1 MDVQINVLPDL
12 VNFSLQI
19 AATIVLF
26 LVIRHFLFKSVSEF
40 LAARKEKIAHD
51 LDEAKQQREEA
62 DNLRKEYESRIDE
75 AKNEARGI
83 VESAKK
89 RGEELK
95 DQILVEAK
103 TEAGNVLAK
112 ARNDIEREKERT
124 MAELKSEVVQI
135 AMMAAEK
142 VVEKSLDEKAHS
154 EMIKKFVDE
163 VGEAQWQN

>member
-26 LVIRHFLFKSVSEF
+26 LILRHFLFGPVSGF
-40 LAARKEKIAHD
+40 LNARKEKIAKD
-51 LDEAKQQREEA
+51 IDEAKLQREEA
-62 DNLRKEYESRIDE
+62 NALRLEYESRIDE
-75 AKNEARGI
+75 AKNEARVI
-83 VESAKK
+83 VDSAKK

-95 DQILVEAK
+95 DQIVVEAK
-103 TEAGNVLAK
+103 TEASNVLAK
-112 ARNDIEREKERT
+112 AKSDIQREREKT
-124 MAELKSEVVQI
+124 MADLKSEVVQI

-142 VVEKSLDEKAHS
+142 VVEKSLDEKAHND
-154 EMIKKFVDE
+154 MINKFIDE

>member
-1 MDVQINVLPDL
+1 MDIQINVLPDL

-40 LAARKEKIAHD
+40 LAARKERIAKD
-51 LDEAKQQREEA
+51 LEEAKLQREEA
-62 DNLRKEYESRIDE
+62 DNLRKEYETRIDE

-112 ARNDIEREKERT
+112 ARNDIERERERT
-124 MAELKSEVVQI
+124 MAELKSEVVEI

>member
-1 MDVQINVLPDL
+1 MDIQINVLPDL

-40 LAARKEKIAHD
+40 LAARKERIAKD
-51 LDEAKQQREEA
+51 LEEAKLQREEA
-62 DNLRKEYESRIDE
+62 ENLRKEYEARIDE

-103 TEAGNVLAK
+103 AEATNVLAK
-112 ARNDIEREKERT
+112 ARNDIEREKEKT
-124 MAELKSEVVQI
+124 MAELKSEVVEI

-142 VVEKSLDEKAHS
+142 VVEKSLDEKAHK

>member
-1 MDVQINVLPDL
+1 MDIQINVLPDL
-12 VNFSLQI
+12 VNFLLQI

-40 LAARKEKIAHD
+40 LAARKEKIAND
-51 LDEAKQQREEA
+51 IEEAKLQREEA

-75 AKNEARGI
+75 AKNEARSI

-95 DQILVEAK
+95 DQIVVEAK
-103 TEAGNVLAK
+103 TEAGNVLTK
-112 ARNDIEREKERT
+112 ARNDIEREKEKT
-124 MAELKSEVVQI
+124 MAELKSEVVEI

-142 VVEKSLDEKAHS
+142 VVEKSLDDKAHK
-154 EMIKKFVDE
+154 EMINKFIDE